1 MNIITARVVYNKQC
15 TIKCSTNKSNMKC
28 CEEYNLYKYKR
39 QQIKEKVK
47 LMQKL
52 IKEANFKYKEEY
64 PFEYRKAW
72 RTIFNCS
79 NDLRKEIDNFNQ
91 MYDIEDIN
99 VASQEDIEV
108 CLTDN

>member
-1 MNIITARVVYNKQC
+1 MNFTTVRAVYNPKC
-15 TIKCSTNKSNMKC
+15 IIKCNSKYSEDYKT
-28 CEEYNLYKYKR
+28 YKYKR

-64 PFEYRKAW
+64 PLEYRKAW
-72 RTIFNCS
+72 RTIYNCS
-79 NDLRKEIDNFNQ
+79 NDLRKEIEDFEQ

-99 VASQEDIEV
+99 TTIKDDKNEIEV
-108 CLTDN
+108 CMTDN